1 MPSAWVRE
9 PAPSRTFRSLLR
21 GRRPASGISGALLRS
36 LVANG
41 SCHPLHRGW
50 YSVQKPS
57 SERHRHLLRVTALLE
72 EYDGKV
78 MASHGSAVAVLG
90 LPDEEID
97 WGTVH
102 LMWRSTGTKFR
113 AFSRVHIHEL
123 VEHPLLRHGTTAVD
137 PALAA
142 VQVGLRSQLAMLVVA
157 DDCLHRHLTTV
168 HALRAA
174 AFALTGQRGVTRAR
188 AALPWCDGRH
198 ETPGETLT
206 ALTLR
211 RLGYAFT
218 PQHDIERIE
227 APGRHYYADFI
238 IDGTNVLVEFDGKA
252 KYDPES
258 SPDAARANFQEKRRE
273 DEIRRLGY
281 RVVRLTRADLARP
294 ALVRA
299 RVEAALRDSRLDA
312 G

>member
-1 MPSAWVRE
+1 MNLRHLVPSGVFSTATAR
-9 PAPSRTFRSLLR
+9 AN
-21 GRRPASGISGALLRS
+21 GISGALLRS
-36 LVANG
+36 LVAAG

-50 YSVQKPS
+50 YSLERPTS
-57 SERHRHLLRVTALLE
+57 DRHRHLLRVTALLE
-72 EYDGKV
+72 EYDGQV
-78 MASHGSAVAVLG
+78 MASHGSAVALLG
-90 LPDEEID
+90 LPDEEVD

-102 LMWRSTGTKFR
+102 LMWRSPDAQFR

-123 VEHPLLRHGTTAVD
+123 IEHPLLRHGTTAVD

-142 VQVGLRSQLAMLVVA
+142 LQVGLRSQLAMLVVA
-157 DDCLHRHLTTV
+157 DHCLHRGLTTV
-168 HALRAA
+168 QALRAA
-174 AFALTGQRGVTRAR
+174 AGGLSGQRGVTRAR

-198 ETPGETLT
+198 ESPGETLT

-211 RLGYAFT
+211 RLGYAVT
-218 PQHDIERIE
+218 PQHHIERVE
-227 APGRHYYADFI
+227 HPGRHYVADFV
-238 IDGTNVLVEFDGKA
+238 IDGTNVLVEFDGKT
-252 KYDPES
+252 KYDPDS
-258 SPDAARANFQEKRRE
+258 NPDAARANFKEKLRE
-273 DEIRRLGY
+273 DELRRLGY